1 MYSKLLKEVNG
12 DHKYL
17 RRPDIWYSNFEVIRS
32 SITLDKVD
40 LVCAENLKYKPT
52 GNDSVFIDH
61 SNTIDFSG
69 IWLDI
74 SGYLITQWRKL

>member
-1 MYSKLLKEVNG
+1 MYQNLLKEGSG

-17 RRPDIWYSNFEVIRS
+17 SCQDLQELFFEVLRS
-32 SITLDKVD
+32 EIELDKVD

>member
-1 MYSKLLKEVNG
+1 M
-12 DHKYL
+12 
-17 RRPDIWYSNFEVIRS
+17 RS

-74 SGYLITQWRKL
+74 SGYLITQWQKIVKEQAVSWFNNLGRTKN